1 MLFGESLDLVFG
13 GGGFAGGFVGGNS
26 SWRNVGVS
34 KDDLEIVLAKTEQ
47 QQHQLLHFVFVH
59 QDNIGLMFESAGP
72 VLLFRH
78 NLVREAK
85 NSQK

>member
-13 GGGFAGGFVGGNS
+13 GGGFAGRFVGSNS
-26 SWRNVGVS
+26 SWGSVGVS
-34 KDDLEIVLAKTEQ
+34 KDDLEIVLAKTKQ
-47 QQHQLLHFVFVH
+47 QQHQLLYFVLVH
-59 QDNIGLMFESAGP
+59 QDDIGLMFESASP
-72 VLLFRH
+72 VLLFRY